1 MQVEL
6 VHRPG
11 NTAAKI
17 KLGAGETTVV
27 EGGAMIAMSDNVS
40 VQTTTHQKGGGG
52 LLKGLG
58 RMLAGE
64 SFFLNHYTAGAAG
77 GEVWAAATLA
87 GDMMEYDLKG
97 ENLIVQGGS
106 FVACEPSVS
115 IDLGWQGLKSLF
127 SGERMFWVHL
137 KGTGKVLLSSF
148 GAIYP
153 IAVSGETIVD
163 SGHIVAFQETLTFKP
178 TKAGKSWMQSF
189 LGGEGIV
196 LKFSGRGTVWC
207 QSHNPRG
214 FGRLLG
220 PMLKKR

>member
-64 SFFLNHYTAGAAG
+64 SFFLKHYTAGAAG

-87 GDMMEYDLKG
+87 GDMMAYDLEG

>member
-17 KLGAGETTVV
+17 KLGAGESTVV

-87 GDMMEYDLKG
+87 GDMLQYDLKG